1 MAFKYIKCPECG
13 ETMKLE
19 ADKDLIF
26 CEYCEAKIKNE
37 DIDYQ
42 KKHIRAIVVLCAGV
56 ILFFVTPGGTIFRVL
71 AALILLEGIDLY
83 RKER

>member
-26 CEYCEAKIKNE
+26 CEYCEVKLKMRISSIRKN
-37 DIDYQ
+37 
-42 KKHIRAIVVLCAGV
+42 
-56 ILFFVTPGGTIFRVL
+56 T
-71 AALILLEGIDLY
+71 
-83 RKER
+83 